1 MAPLPT
7 ESTPVPT
14 DSAPPPTDSAARVL
28 PVIEISGSPLERGRQ
43 YGEAVRPRLHAALAY
58 YEEAFGR
65 SAGLTWDKV
74 TARAARW
81 LEPVNAY
88 APTSW
93 RRCGASPTAR
103 APASWTSS
111 R

>member
-7 ESTPVPT
+7 DSAAVPT

-28 PVIEISGSPLERGRQ
+28 PVIEISGSPRERGRQ
-43 YGEAVRPRLHAALAY
+43 YGEAVRPQLHAALGY

-65 SAGLTWDKV
+65 SAGLTWDQV

-81 LEPVNAY
+81 LEPVRAY

-93 RRCGASPTAR
+93 RRWRASPTAP
-103 APASWTSS
+103 APGCWTSS

>member
-7 ESTPVPT
+7 DSAAVPT
-14 DSAPPPTDSAARVL
+14 DSAPRPRIPP
-28 PVIEISGSPLERGRQ
+28 PGSSPSSRSPAPPGRGRQ
-43 YGEAVRPRLHAALAY
+43 YGEAVRPQLHAALGY

-65 SAGLTWDKV
+65 SAGLTWDQV

-81 LEPVNAY
+81 LEPVRAY

-93 RRCGASPTAR
+93 RRWRASPTAP
-103 APASWTSS
+103 APGCWTSS